1 MRNQNFAMTPALERQ
16 VQLWN
21 QLLDANR
28 SIWALYAPWLQV
40 TPWLWNA
47 AAGTPVEEIETEAVV
62 DGLPDPLELQA
73 RSWNHFLDAS
83 KQFWTAFSW
92 PPGVESASP
101 GSASREGER
110 TAANDS
116 PAPARKARGR
126 SSHH

>member
-1 MRNQNFAMTPALERQ
+1 MLNRNFTMTPALERQ

-47 AAGTPVEEIETEAVV
+47 AAGTPVEKIETEAVV

-92 PPGVESASP
+92 PPVVDSAASD
-101 GSASREGER
+101 GASRE
-110 TAANDS
+110 AANDS
-116 PAPARKARGR
+116 PAPVRKVR
-126 SSHH
+126 SRSAHH

>member
-1 MRNQNFAMTPALERQ
+1 MLNRNFTMTPALERQ

-47 AAGTPVEEIETEAVV
+47 ATGTPVEKIETEAVV

-92 PPGVESASP
+92 PPVVDSASD
-101 GSASREGER
+101 GASRE
-110 TAANDS
+110 AANDS
-116 PAPARKARGR
+116 PAPARKARSR
-126 SSHH
+126 AHH